1 MARKY
6 DKEYIAK
13 CEKKIREILDDK
25 KEYDDWTQICLSVQ
39 NAVQAAA
46 NIWGCN
52 TDQQKAQ
59 MGAFINELVI
69 DGVVRNLTQ
78 FNITF
83 KKKKGTA
90 E

>member
-1 MARKY
+1 MAKKY
-6 DKEYIAK
+6 NPEYIAK
-13 CEKKIREILDDK
+13 CEKQIRDILDDK

-46 NIWGCN
+46 NIWG
-52 TDQQKAQ
+52 TGTEQQKVQ
-59 MGAFINELVI
+59 MSAFITELVVG
-69 DGVVRNLTQ
+69 GVLRNLTQ

-83 KKKKGTA
+83 KKKKGT